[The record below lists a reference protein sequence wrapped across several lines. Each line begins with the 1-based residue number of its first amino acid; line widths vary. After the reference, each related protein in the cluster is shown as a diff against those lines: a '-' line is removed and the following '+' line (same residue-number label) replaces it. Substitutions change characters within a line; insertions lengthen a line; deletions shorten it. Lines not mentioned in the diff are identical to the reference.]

1 MKTRVMIRPTG
12 FSYSGEILFED
23 ATKLIIQDV
32 KVGRLEILK
41 SEITLR
47 GDF

>member
-1 MKTRVMIRPTG
+1 MKIRIMIRPTG

-23 ATKLIIQDV
+23 ATKLIIQDI
-32 KVGRLEILK
+32 KAGRLEVLK